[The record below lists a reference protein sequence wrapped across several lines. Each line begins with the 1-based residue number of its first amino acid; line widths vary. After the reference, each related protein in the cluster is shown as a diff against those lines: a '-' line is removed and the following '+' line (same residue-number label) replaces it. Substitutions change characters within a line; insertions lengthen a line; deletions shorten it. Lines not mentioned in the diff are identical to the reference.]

1 VPAVCLYSSS
11 WCCSAVAILA
21 VHLAVVAAAVSVAV
35 AVAFVS
41 IACAAVAAAA
51 AAAVPFWDLAGPLNL
66 L

>member
-1 VPAVCLYSSS
+1 MLAVCLYSSS

-41 IACAAVAAAA
+41 IACAAVADA